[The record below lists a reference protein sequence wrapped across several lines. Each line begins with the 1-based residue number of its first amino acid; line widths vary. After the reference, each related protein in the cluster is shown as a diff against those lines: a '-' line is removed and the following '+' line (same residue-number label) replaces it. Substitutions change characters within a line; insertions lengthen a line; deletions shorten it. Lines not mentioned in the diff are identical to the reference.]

1 MLVTVKTDLLGT
13 VVSVMALCY
22 IVVPL
27 LFFLRQIAIINRT
40 SYVAERFV
48 LVIDC
53 FDLQSAISKLMFI
66 NGKSLLTKKAH
77 DKQSQMI
84 NKLKCDG
91 DKRPQVLITQLY
103 NQQLLLDF

>member
-1 MLVTVKTDLLGT
+1 MV
-13 VVSVMALCY
+13 LCY
-22 IVVPL
+22 IIVLL
-27 LFFLRQIAIINRT
+27 LFFLGQIAIINQT
-40 SYVAERFV
+40 PYVAEIFV

-84 NKLKCDG
+84 NKLKRDG
-91 DKRPQVLITQLY
+91 DKKPHVLITQLY